1 MISLADTRLSR
12 TISPTNGS
20 IFPTLSLDR
29 AEVRWEHYLDDLT
42 PVQTGDSGIGWKR
55 EDTFAPLGY
64 GGINGSKLRQLIYL
78 VRGYVAD
85 GGRGGVLTAASVLSP
100 QVSMAALVAK
110 HYRLPVTIMLG
121 ATNSASARRHENVAI
136 AEDAGASFRYTPV
149 AYNPA
154 LQRAVSQLARTSAY
168 SGHYRLAYGIS
179 TPTGAT
185 VEELAAFHA
194 VGAHQTVNLPDATRT
209 LAMTLG
215 SGNSAT
221 SVLLGLAHR
230 RPPALER
237 LVLFGVG
244 PSRLDWTL
252 DRLDRIRAL
261 LGLRDPLAGLRLEHH
276 DLHHQ
281 RFASYADRMP
291 YTLDGIALHPTYEGK
306 AVTFMAQHQTMFRW
320 FWRPQPGE
328 SVFWIVGSAPS
339 RQMMAGQLR

>member
-1 MISLADTRLSR
+1 MTVLAET
-12 TISPTNGS
+12 GS

-29 AEVRWEHYLDDLT
+29 ADVRWEHYLAGLT
-42 PVQTGDSGIGWKR
+42 PIQTGDSGIGWKR

-78 VRGYVAD
+78 VHRYWAA
-85 GGRGGVLTAASVLSP
+85 GGRAGVLTAASVLSP

-110 HYRLPVTIMLG
+110 HYRLGATIMLG
-121 ATNSASARRHENVAI
+121 ATNSVSARRHENVAI

-154 LQRAVSQLARTSAY
+154 LQRAVSQLARTREY

-179 TPTGAT
+179 TPTGAS
-185 VEELAAFHA
+185 VEDLAAFHA

-221 SVLLGLAHR
+221 SVLVGLAHHL
-230 RPPALER
+230 PPALER

-252 DRLDRIRAL
+252 DRLDRIRSL
-261 LGLRDPLAGLRLEHH
+261 LGLRDPLAAVRLEYH

-281 RFASYADRMP
+281 RFATYQDRMP

-306 AVTFMAQHQTMFRW
+306 AVTFMAQHQAMFRW
-320 FWRPQPGE
+320 FWRPAAGE
-328 SVFWIVGSAPS
+328 SVFWIVGSAPT
-339 RQMMAGQLR
+339 RQMMAGPLR